1 MYCCSDKSKLNK
13 LDPQLVLDT
22 FVVPGPIKDTNQN
35 ATSINEAGVPKAL
48 ENSIPKVDN
57 IKETGK
63 VTAVVAVMQV
73 NTNLTKDCKTGKNVD
88 IHRDDIHSFITRKDV
103 WHTMLYIYYIL
114 EAKRLFS

>member
-1 MYCCSDKSKLNK
+1 MYCCSDKSKLRK

-22 FVVPGPIKDTNQN
+22 FVVSGPIKDTNQN

-57 IKETGK
+57 IKDTGK

-73 NTNLTKDCKTGKNVD
+73 NTNLTKDCKTSKKRV
-88 IHRDDIHSFITRKDV
+88 RKTV
-103 WHTMLYIYYIL
+103 IMTKSLSRSSK
-114 EAKRLFS
+114 KRPGLKTKLSRVL